1 MATKDPPGPR
11 FGTRFLIGY
20 VFANV
25 LLFFLEPYG
34 SPWHYQSHSPIPI
47 EVVTPTDAA
56 MSIDEIREI
65 LDSIDL
71 AYEAREP
78 TVYEKLWSS
87 GEGLIQ
93 IVFLPSSI
101 ALGLK
106 SFVDYM
112 GPSTPKQREFTLSVK
127 RRYNHLATIAVKKG
141 MRDDGFFYELE
152 PSFSK
157 KNGQAFSS
165 LR

>member
-1 MATKDPPGPR
+1 MATNDPPKPR

-20 VFANV
+20 AFANV
-25 LLFFLEPYG
+25 LLFLVEPYG

-47 EVVTPTDAA
+47 QVVAPTDAA
-56 MSIDEIREI
+56 MSIVEIRDV

-93 IVFLPSSI
+93 IVFLPSSV

-106 SFVDYM
+106 CFVGYM

-127 RRYNHLATIAVKKG
+127 SRYNHLATIAVRKG
-141 MRDDGFFYELE
+141 MREDGFLYELE